1 MDLYEA
7 LKAGN
12 SSEDLLKKF
21 HEELDAANARL
32 VEEAAA
38 SKEAERKATELM
50 DARTYLADAIIE
62 YGEALFGDKPFT
74 LTEVEDILKD
84 FEKEVKDEFSILKTW
99 GNLFTKED
107 KPKNTKSASIPKKPI
122 ATVKITHEDGNDFN
136 NYIFEKF
143 LDSLK

>member
-7 LKAGN
+7 LKAGT
-12 SSEDLLKKF
+12 SPEDLLKKF

-38 SKEAERKATELM
+38 SKEAERKATELI

-62 YGEALFGDKPFT
+62 YGEALFGDKPLT
-74 LTEVEDILKD
+74 LTEVENILKD
-84 FEKEVKDEFSILKTW
+84 FEKEVKDEFSILRKW
-99 GNLFTKED
+99 ENLFTKEN
-107 KPKNTKSASIPKKPI
+107 KTKATSNPKKPI
-122 ATVKITHEDGNDFN
+122 TTVKITHKDDNF
-136 NYIFEKF
+136 NYIFDKF